1 VVRSADWMSMGVAHG
16 CEGDSSGTPISGYP
30 EAHSKVEKEVYESG
44 GAPAKPVN
52 NLVTKPQAKAVTHGA
67 VGCRSLQR
75 QSPAFAED
83 WCWIGYASPASHRVI
98 SLPCRRTRSSFSLAA
113 CAGASAPAVIE
124 FLGSETG
131 LTKCAWF
138 S

>member
-83 WCWIGYASPASHRVI
+83 WCWIGYASPASPPCDLAPLQPYEKFFLACCLRRGQCACGNRVPGKRNR
-98 SLPCRRTRSSFSLAA
+98 LN
-113 CAGASAPAVIE
+113 
-124 FLGSETG
+124 
-131 LTKCAWF
+131 
-138 S
+138 